1 MRIKCGGRHRA
12 PSAAAEHSELSGTVG
27 YFCNGV
33 FVKIGFVFLAVI
45 LKNELNVS
53 YCPFSEKS

>member
-1 MRIKCGGRHRA
+1 MRIKCSSWHRA
-12 PSAAAEHSELSGTVG
+12 LSTLPEHSELSVTVG
-27 YFCNGV
+27 YFCYGV
-33 FVKIGFVFLAVI
+33 FVEIGFVFLAVI